1 MMTVDGMNEEGLAG
15 HILWLTESTY
25 GTYDNSKPGLS
36 MAVWM
41 QYFLDNFATV
51 DEAVSWIDRTGVQV
65 VPLGDPATG
74 EVPAVHLAL
83 DDATGD
89 SAVIEYLD
97 GKAVIWHSRDHVVMT
112 NSPTYDKQIDLLRQI
127 EGFGGDKPI
136 PGTDS
141 ASDRFARAAHYV
153 GRLPDPEN
161 PVEAVAGILSVM
173 RNAAQ
178 PFRTPAPGK
187 PYVSQTIWQT
197 VADLTNKRYVF
208 ESTTRPN
215 IVWSIWTISTSARVR
230 GRASWIFSATPHYK
244 VALPVRC
251 RATSRRATRCS
262 SSHSRP
268 EPPLRTPP
276 ARSVGVEPI
285 FRRIGGRVGRW
296 GRAAVVAVASF
307 CGPAPAPGVDDTTEA
322 PASTTRTPRIVDDS
336 AAPTSPSAT
345 TSAHMYSRP
354 ISVSSSSIAPI
365 TRTIRARSR
374 KVRGGRDWTISSRQS
389 NRYSTLE

>member
-1 MMTVDGMNEEGLAG
+1 MCTRVVWNEPSGGVLVGRNMDYHRDTGTNLWSLPRGIERNDGVGGGLTWTAKYGSVVAGAYDMMTVDGMNEAGLAG

-25 GTYDNSKPGLS
+25 GTYDKSKPALS

-97 GKAVIWHSRDHVVMT
+97 GKAVVWHSRDHVVMT
-112 NSPTYDKQIDLLRQI
+112 NSPTYDKQIELLKQI

-136 PGTDS
+136 PGTDL

-153 GRLPDPEN
+153 GRLPNPEN
-161 PVEAVAGILSVM
+161 SVDAVAGMLSVI
-173 RNAAQ
+173 RNTAQ
-178 PFRTPAPGK
+178 PFRTPEPGK
-187 PYVSQTIWQT
+187 PYASQTIWQT

-215 IVWSIWTISTSARVR
+215 IVWVDLDVLNFDE
-230 GRASWIFSATPHYK
+230 G
-244 VALPVRC
+244 
-251 RATSRRATRCS
+251 
-262 SSHSRP
+262 
-268 EPPLRTPP
+268 
-276 ARSVGVEPI
+276 
-285 FRRIGGRVGRW
+285 
-296 GRAAVVAVASF
+296 
-307 CGPAPAPGVDDTTEA
+307 APAGRLDLLGDTALEGGLVGQVSNHFAESGPLQFLTL
-322 PASTTRTPRIVDDS
+322 
-336 AAPTSPSAT
+336 PS
-345 TSAHMYSRP
+345 
-354 ISVSSSSIAPI
+354 
-365 TRTIRARSR
+365 
-374 KVRGGRDWTISSRQS
+374 
-389 NRYSTLE
+389 

>member
-1 MMTVDGMNEEGLAG
+1 MCTRVVWNEPSGSVLVGRNMDYHRDTGTNLWSLPRGIERSDGVGGNLTWTAKYGSVVAGAYDMMTVDGMNEAGLAG

-25 GTYDNSKPGLS
+25 GTYDKSKPALS

-51 DEAVSWIDRTGVQV
+51 DEAVAWIDRTGVQV

-97 GKAVIWHSRDHVVMT
+97 GKAIVWHSRDHVVMT
-112 NSPTYDKQIDLLRQI
+112 NSPTYDKQIELLKQI

-153 GRLPDPEN
+153 GRLPEPGN
-161 PVEAVAGILSVM
+161 PVDAVAGMFSVI
-173 RNAAQ
+173 RNTAQ

-187 PYVSQTIWQT
+187 PYASQTIWQI

-215 IVWSIWTISTSARVR
+215 IVWVDLDDLNFDEGA
-230 GRASWIFSATPHYK
+230 
-244 VALPVRC
+244 
-251 RATSRRATRCS
+251 
-262 SSHSRP
+262 
-268 EPPLRTPP
+268 P
-276 ARSVGVEPI
+276 ARKLDLLGDTALEGGLVGEV
-285 FRRIGGRVGRW
+285 
-296 GRAAVVAVASF
+296 
-307 CGPAPAPGVDDTTEA
+307 
-322 PASTTRTPRIVDDS
+322 
-336 AAPTSPSAT
+336 
-345 TSAHMYSRP
+345 
-354 ISVSSSSIAPI
+354 
-365 TRTIRARSR
+365 
-374 KVRGGRDWTISSRQS
+374 S
-389 NRYSTLE
+389 NRFEESSPLQFLTLPS